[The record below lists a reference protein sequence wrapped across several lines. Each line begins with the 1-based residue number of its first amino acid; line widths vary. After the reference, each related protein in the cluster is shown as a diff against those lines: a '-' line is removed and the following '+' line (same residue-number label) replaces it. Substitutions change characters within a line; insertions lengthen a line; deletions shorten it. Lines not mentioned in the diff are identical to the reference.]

1 MSSVKRDYYEVLGVA
16 RGASETDIKKAFRGL
31 ARTLHPDVS
40 QDADAE
46 ERFREVA
53 EAYEVLSDPDRRSQ
67 YDRFGHQG
75 MAGQTFHTEQFM
87 DLGNLNDL
95 FGALF
100 GRDVFTAA
108 GPRSGRDSQTEAEI
122 SLHDAAFGTKLEL
135 DLELV
140 VPCERCGASGAE
152 PPTQARRCE
161 TCRGM
166 GQVQQIARSA
176 FGQMVRTVTCPDCAG
191 RGSVIEQPCVE
202 CRGHGRVPSQKHLT
216 VAVPAGIDDGQ
227 IIRVAGAG
235 HAGEPGGRAG
245 DLLVRIHVTPDSR
258 FERDGLDLISTVDL
272 TLADA
277 VLGTTATV
285 PTLDGD
291 ASLEF
296 KPGTQ
301 PGEVRVLRGKGV
313 PSLHGGGR
321 GAQRVLVNV
330 QMPTNLSKEQRELME
345 RFRKLES
352 EKNYRRD
359 GGGLRDAIRRA
370 FG

>member
-1 MSSVKRDYYEVLGVA
+1 MSAVKRDYYDVLGVS
-16 RGASETDIKKAFRGL
+16 RDASEAEIKKAFRGL

-40 QDADAE
+40 EEGDAE

-53 EAYEVLSDPDRRSQ
+53 EAYEVLSDADRRAR
-67 YDRFGHQG
+67 YDRYGHEG

-100 GRDVFTAA
+100 GRDVFGAQ
-108 GPRSGRDSQTEAEI
+108 GPRGGRDAQDEAEI
-122 SLHDAAFGTKLEL
+122 SLQDAAFGTKLEL

-140 VPCERCGASGAE
+140 QPCEHCGASGAE
-152 PPTQARRCE
+152 PPSQPHRCE
-161 TCRGM
+161 TCRGL

-191 RGSVIEQPCVE
+191 TGKRIDHKCVE
-202 CRGHGRVPSQKHLT
+202 CRGHGRKPGKRHLT

-227 IIRVAGAG
+227 VIRVSGAG
-235 HAGEPGGRAG
+235 HAGETGARAG
-245 DLLVRIHVTPDSR
+245 DLLVRIHVTPDPR

-272 TLADA
+272 SLSDA
-277 VLGTTATV
+277 VLGTTVSV

-296 KPGTQ
+296 KAGTQ
-301 PGEVRVLRGKGV
+301 PGEVRVLRGKGM

-330 QMPTNLSKEQRELME
+330 QVPHSLSKEQRELME
-345 RFRKLES
+345 RFQKLET
-352 EKNYRRD
+352 EKNYRQD